1 MAQNEAIT
9 RVVRPATETTPS
21 TEAEAA
27 RSEPR
32 FVTKWVPVKA
42 AEPAADAGAA
52 GESNGSRP
60 IMMVASLETEDRA
73 GDLIRAS
80 GWDLRAYESNPI
92 VLWAHE
98 YSRPAIGRSLRTRIE
113 GDALVA
119 EVEFAPTPF
128 AQEVRA
134 LYLAGFMRGVSV
146 GFRALETEP
155 RTASNGRPA
164 TLFKRQELLEISA
177 APVPLNP
184 DALARPHALA
194 GRGSAAYSNG
204 IADIDLAEM
213 HVTADSEATV
223 EALREIGEIWHEM
236 ARLTGDE

>member
-1 MAQNEAIT
+1 MALNEAIT
-9 RVVRPATETTPS
+9 RVVRPAGETTPS
-21 TEAEAA
+21 DVAA
-27 RSEPR
+27 TDRSEPR

-42 AEPAADAGAA
+42 AEPPADGTAA
-52 GESNGSRP
+52 GKSDGSRP
-60 IMMVASLETEDRA
+60 IVMVASLETEDRA
-73 GDLIRAS
+73 GDLVRAS

-98 YSRPAIGRSLRTRIE
+98 YSRPAIGRSLRTRID

-184 DALARPHALA
+184 DTLAHPHALA
-194 GRGSAAYSNG
+194 RRRSEAYSNG
-204 IADIDLAEM
+204 VPDIDLADMDAE
-213 HVTADSEATV
+213 ADSEATV

>member
-1 MAQNEAIT
+1 M
-9 RVVRPATETTPS
+9 VRPAGETAP
-21 TEAEAA
+21 ADEAA
-27 RSEPR
+27 TGRSEPR

-42 AEPAADAGAA
+42 VEPPVDGAA
-52 GESNGSRP
+52 VGVPDGPQP
-60 IMMVASLETEDRA
+60 IVMVASLETEDRA
-73 GDLIRAS
+73 GDLVRAS

-98 YSRPAIGRSLRTRIE
+98 YSRPAIGRSLRTRID

-128 AQEVRA
+128 AQEVRS

-146 GFRALETEP
+146 GFRALETAP

-194 GRGSAAYSNG
+194 RRRSEAYPNG
-204 IADIDLAEM
+204 VPDIDPAEM
-213 HVTADSEATV
+213 DAAADSGATA
-223 EALREIGEIWHEM
+223 EALREIGEIWHEV

>member
-1 MAQNEAIT
+1 MALNEAIT
-9 RVVRPATETTPS
+9 RVVRPAGETTPS
-21 TEAEAA
+21 DLTATAQ
-27 RSEPR
+27 SEPR

-42 AEPAADAGAA
+42 AEPPADGVAA
-52 GESNGSRP
+52 GKSDVSRP
-60 IMMVASLETEDRA
+60 LVMVASLETEDRA
-73 GDLIRAS
+73 GDLVRAS

-98 YSRPAIGRSLRTRIE
+98 YSRPAIGRSLRTRID

-184 DALARPHALA
+184 DALAH
-194 GRGSAAYSNG
+194 RGSAAYSNG
-204 IADIDLAEM
+204 IPDIDLAGM
-213 HVTADSEATV
+213 DAAADSEATV